1 VIAAWLVL
9 RDATMLRKER
19 WVLAMIGVVG
29 LGFLTATGME
39 GGELVFDH
47 AAGMSTEAMQ
57 AEIQNRA
64 GGHEHAAGEEHD
76 EDAMPA
82 TTDTEIDGVNW
93 RCTGDKCVGTPVG
106 RKAPGS
112 RMDECRKVAAALG
125 RVASFASRGKELTK
139 RDLDTCNRSAR

>member
-1 VIAAWLVL
+1 MRKAAAFGLFAL
-9 RDATMLRKER
+9 GMLGLMEARAADYQAAVALER
-19 WVLAMIGVVG
+19 AL
-29 LGFLTATGME
+29 
-39 GGELVFDH
+39 
-47 AAGMSTEAMQ
+47 
-57 AEIQNRA
+57 
-64 GGHEHAAGEEHD
+64 
-76 EDAMPA
+76 PA

-139 RDLDTCNRSAR
+139 RDLDACNRSAR